1 MMAPGIFREL
11 IALSAI
17 LLASVCL
24 AQAPPSEVVPLKV
37 GGVDVAFGLEADEV
51 GVVPQAEGATAYV
64 QAVMGKQTRFTQ
76 CFFVLDVSYR
86 KKLLSGQATT
96 EAEDRKGLRS
106 MIVVTTQACDA
117 AFLKATRDAALA
129 STKDKRALS
138 DHFKEV
144 QAQATKDGGGVIT
157 PLKVSPSE
165 AARQIGAV
173 GIISEGDRFFTIG
186 MGNDD
191 GALISTYAYAESR
204 LVVFVQWTD
213 QKNFPHCVERAKAF
227 VDTLSRQTKASR

>member
-76 CFFVLDVSYR
+76 CFFVLDASYR

-96 EAEDRKGLRS
+96 EAEDHKGLRS

-173 GIISEGDRFFTIG
+173 GLISEGDRFFTIG

-213 QKNFPHCVERAKAF
+213 QKNFPHCIERAKAF
-227 VDTLSRQTKASR
+227 VDTLIRQTKASR

>member
-76 CFFVLDVSYR
+76 CFFVLDASYR

-117 AFLKATRDAALA
+117 VFLKATRDAALA

-173 GIISEGDRFFTIG
+173 GLISEGDRFFTIG

-213 QKNFPHCVERAKAF
+213 QKNFPHCIERAKAF
-227 VDTLSRQTKASR
+227 VDTLIRQTKASR

>member
-1 MMAPGIFREL
+1 MAPGIFREL

-76 CFFVLDVSYR
+76 CFFVLDASYR

-96 EAEDRKGLRS
+96 EAEDHKGLRS

-173 GIISEGDRFFTIG
+173 GLISEGDRFFTIG

-213 QKNFPHCVERAKAF
+213 QKNFPHCIERAKAF
-227 VDTLSRQTKASR
+227 VDTLIRQTKASR

>member
-76 CFFVLDVSYR
+76 CFFVLDAAYR
-86 KKLLSGQATT
+86 KKLLSGQPTT

-173 GIISEGDRFFTIG
+173 GLISEGDRFFTIG

-213 QKNFPHCVERAKAF
+213 QKNFPHCIERAKAF
-227 VDTLSRQTKASR
+227 VDTLIRQTKASR

>member
-76 CFFVLDVSYR
+76 CFFVLDASYR

-96 EAEDRKGLRS
+96 EAEDYKGLRS

-173 GIISEGDRFFTIG
+173 GLISEGDRFFTIG

-213 QKNFPHCVERAKAF
+213 QKNFPHCIERAKAF
-227 VDTLSRQTKASR
+227 VDTLIRQTKASR

>member
-76 CFFVLDVSYR
+76 CFFVLDASYR

-117 AFLKATRDAALA
+117 AFLKATRGAALA

-173 GIISEGDRFFTIG
+173 GLISEGDRFFTIG

-213 QKNFPHCVERAKAF
+213 QKNFPHCIERAKAF
-227 VDTLSRQTKASR
+227 VDTLIRQTKASR

>member
-64 QAVMGKQTRFTQ
+64 QAVMGKQTRVTQ
-76 CFFVLDVSYR
+76 CFFVLDASYR

-173 GIISEGDRFFTIG
+173 GLISEGDRFFTIG

-213 QKNFPHCVERAKAF
+213 QKNFPHCIERAKAF
-227 VDTLSRQTKASR
+227 VDTLIRQTKASR